1 MANES
6 TSPTPGHPK
15 LRPLDMRWVQDG
27 DARWLMLRDPL
38 GISQQ
43 PLLVPSAAAPLLALC
58 DGARDLATIR
68 SAAELRAGLRLTP
81 AQLAEFVS
89 ALDQALLLDNERF
102 HQARTQALHDYRS
115 APFRTPAL
123 AGAAYPSDPQQLAQ
137 TLTGYGQK
145 LATRQASS
153 AEHPDNRRVLGVLS
167 PHIDYARGGPV
178 YAATWAH
185 LQDELQQTELVV
197 VLGTDHVGGPGELT
211 LTRKSYATPLGRAP
225 TDTQLVNALTDALGA
240 DAAFASEL
248 HHRNEHSVELATV
261 WLHHLLQGR
270 AVAMLPV
277 LCGSMH
283 HLVRSGADPGDDQ
296 AFTAFLTLLAET
308 MRQRR
313 TLIVAAGDLAH
324 VGPVFGD
331 AAPYGKPA
339 RDRLASADRESLAAI
354 GRVDPEGF
362 FSTVRKDRDKR
373 RYCGLTPI
381 YLMLRLLE
389 TAGATQGDLIAYDQ
403 CPADDEGGSFVSIA
417 GMVFRGRAT

>member
-6 TSPTPGHPK
+6 TSPISGRPK

-27 DARWLMLRDPL
+27 DAKWLMLRDPL
-38 GISQQ
+38 GISPQ
-43 PLLVPSAAAPLLALC
+43 PLLVPGGAAPLLALC
-58 DGARDLATIR
+58 DGTRDLATIR
-68 SAAELRAGLRLTP
+68 SSAELRAGLRLTP

-102 HQARTQALHDYRS
+102 HQAHAKALRTYRS
-115 APFRTPAL
+115 APFRSPAL
-123 AGAAYPSDPQQLAQ
+123 AGTAYPAEPEQLAQ
-137 TLTGYGQK
+137 TLVGYSK
-145 LATRQASS
+145 NLAPRQASS
-153 AEHPDNRRVLGVLS
+153 AEHGDDRRVMGVLS

-225 TDTQLVNALTDALGA
+225 TDTQLVDALTDALGP
-240 DAAFASEL
+240 DTVFANEL

-261 WLHHLLQGR
+261 WLHHLLRGR
-270 AVAMLPV
+270 AVALLPV

-283 HLVRSGADPGDDQ
+283 HLVRNGGDPGDDQ
-296 AFTAFLTLLAET
+296 AFTSFLTLLAET

-331 AAPYGKPA
+331 AAPYGRPA

-362 FSTVRKDRDKR
+362 FSTVRRDRDAR

-389 TAGATQGDLIAYDQ
+389 TAGASQGDLIAYDQ

-417 GMVFRGRAT
+417 GMVFKGGAS